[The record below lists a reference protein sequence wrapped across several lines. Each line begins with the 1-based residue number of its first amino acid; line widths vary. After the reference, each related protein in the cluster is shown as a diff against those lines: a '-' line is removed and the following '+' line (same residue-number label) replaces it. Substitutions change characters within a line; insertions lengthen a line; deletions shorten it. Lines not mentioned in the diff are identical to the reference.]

1 MVIASPTNYRCTI
14 KYEPQNDRFCLLKK
28 LNIRIL
34 IAQPSFIS
42 LIHRCKNTQTS
53 QLILHLPLNMMT
65 VHLHVLTVLYITK
78 SLHPFH
84 NQWAR
89 SLMIIGATRPWASHV
104 LEGCGCCYILH
115 VLSNKELVVV
125 ICIFSSNE
133 IQCSHHI
140 RSPVD
145 RTGPQFIK
153 QYSSMVL
160 SPQSTNQW
168 P

>member
-1 MVIASPTNYRCTI
+1 MFNHQRCTV
-14 KYEPQNDRFCLLKK
+14 KFKPQNDRLSFTTAKICKHHNYWYCTYPINTMCIYMCSLSYIYYTRFWQQSKQMQLDP
-28 LNIRIL
+28 
-34 IAQPSFIS
+34 PS
-42 LIHRCKNTQTS
+42 
-53 QLILHLPLNMMT
+53 
-65 VHLHVLTVLYITK
+65 YITK